1 MSDLLLFFYALVGM
15 FVLACCHRNVR
26 QQRPHSRTLTL
37 VGWGMMS
44 SSATL
49 GVLLA
54 AYATWLLV
62 TPSL

>member
-1 MSDLLLFFYALVGM
+1 MSDLLLFFYALVGI
-15 FVLACCHRNVR
+15 FVLASCHRNVR

-62 TPSL
+62 TPNL